1 MRLLIIEDDP
11 MVGDGLQIALKHSGY
26 SVDWVKNGQD
36 GITSALNDDYKLII
50 LDMGLPEK
58 SGMDVLKE
66 VRGQS
71 IDTPIL
77 ILTAQDSINNRVA
90 GLDNGADD
98 YMIKPFAL
106 EELEARIRLLLRR
119 KNAIKHN
126 ELMCKNIKLNMTSR
140 TLSIENTDHALSAKE
155 YAIFYALMEK
165 PNAVLSRSQLEEAI
179 YGWNEEVSSNSIEVH
194 IHQIRHKFGK
204 AIIKNIRG
212 LGYCMGEIA

>member
-11 MVGDGLQIALKHSGY
+11 MVGDGLQTALKHSGY
-26 SVDWVKNGQD
+26 SIDWVKNGQD
-36 GITSALNDDYKLII
+36 GITSALNNDYKLII

-58 SGMDVLKE
+58 SGMEVLKE
-66 VRGQS
+66 LREKS
-71 IDTPIL
+71 NNTPVL
-77 ILTAQDSINNRVA
+77 ILTAQDSISDRVA

-119 KNAIKHN
+119 KNTN
-126 ELMCKNIKLNMTSR
+126 TTNIITRNNLKLNSLSK
-140 TLSIENTDHALSAKE
+140 TLCFNDEEHTLSAKE
-155 YAIFYALMEK
+155 YAIFFELMEK
-165 PNAVLSRSQLEEAI
+165 PNAVLSRLQLEDAV

-204 AIIKNIRG
+204 TIIKNMRG
-212 LGYCMGEIA
+212 LGYSIGEVE